1 MSPKQAMLRKQ
12 LLAKIHMHKEYLY
25 YKKIM
30 LGKIFLALRFEVLS
44 SKDLSIDELKIL
56 LDIFDGKIKDDV
68 NFTPDFKGRLML
80 KKASSNKQFFYLK
93 ALLKQTKMPIFSFY
107 KLCKKTLKNIYS
119 LETLSKKDCT
129 TMLVVLEKIA
139 KTK

>member
-1 MSPKQAMLRKQ
+1 
-12 LLAKIHMHKEYLY
+12 
-25 YKKIM
+25 
-30 LGKIFLALRFEVLS
+30 
-44 SKDLSIDELKIL
+44 
-56 LDIFDGKIKDDV
+56 IKDDV
-68 NFTPDFKGRLML
+68 NFTPDFKGRSML

-107 KLCKKTLKNIYS
+107 KLCKKTLKKDIYS

-139 KTK
+139 KTKKIIKNRYNPLKAFLKDLF